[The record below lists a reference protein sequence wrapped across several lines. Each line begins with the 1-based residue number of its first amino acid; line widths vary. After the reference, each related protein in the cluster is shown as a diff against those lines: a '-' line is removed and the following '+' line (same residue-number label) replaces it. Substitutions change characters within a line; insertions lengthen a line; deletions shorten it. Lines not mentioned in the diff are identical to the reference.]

1 MFIIAKFLCFLYLC
15 DYLMSE
21 LKFASVFTKAV
32 AFAQHRFSSFTFLF
46 DCRLKRL
53 LIEMNLNIDLKF
65 LRLSFLYLFLLLNSF
80 TRKNKPRPVKGMVL
94 FIHFY

>member
-1 MFIIAKFLCFLYLC
+1 
-15 DYLMSE
+15 MSE

-65 LRLSFLYLFLLLNSF
+65 LRLSFFVFVFAFELF
-80 TRKNKPRPVKGMVL
+80 
-94 FIHFY
+94 Y

>member
-1 MFIIAKFLCFLYLC
+1 MFLYLC

-46 DCRLKRL
+46 DCRVETTFDRD
-53 LIEMNLNIDLKF
+53 ELNINLKF
-65 LRLSFLYLFLLLNSF
+65 LCLSFFVFVFAVELF
-80 TRKNKPRPVKGMVL
+80 
-94 FIHFY
+94 Y